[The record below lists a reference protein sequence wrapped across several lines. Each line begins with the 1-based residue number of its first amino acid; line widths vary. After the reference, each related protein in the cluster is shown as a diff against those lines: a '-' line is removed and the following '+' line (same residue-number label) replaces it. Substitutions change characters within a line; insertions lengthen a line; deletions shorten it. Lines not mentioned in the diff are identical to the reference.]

1 MHDRNFATAPAELR
15 PNPEPELSHGQ
26 AENKSE
32 RSEGLSSGSRAKQTT
47 DFGDADNTTS
57 GASSSEIEK
66 STTRSPEA
74 NNLSRQSC
82 SQVIPR
88 SKKGKLRSRLRS
100 LFTHLSGLT
109 HRQDATETL
118 FMQRGSTTGKAGGGK
133 RLSSIGSTPSI
144 SRLAEPNKQ
153 LEASVEGSGELEH
166 ARGSPLADSSILH
179 NHFCQFDPHSNDLCL
194 QPKLLNGSSHHCVGI
209 SPENPKDMVTAQS
222 ECRRLIPGTEEF
234 CALCEEYCM
243 LAEGGID
250 NETDRCE
257 CLHHTPVRPEFPW
270 YWRIIKIYTHALSVK
285 CRPLYGNATAFACSN
300 LNGITPSCEPLQ
312 CKEAE
317 IDSLAS
323 LTENLPQ
330 VSLHVAK
337 LDPRGPGQGLEHT
350 ETNECHGF
358 VRKDIDPGVSNT
370 HALSFS
376 HSRLEA
382 MESPLVIPGCT
393 AGQYEV
399 SGISA
404 FTTDCIQTNKKVPE
418 IIIQCFRSDGQEAN
432 SGPSEACNLLEKG
445 KNQGMDTLRVP
456 DRSSRSFA
464 EEWRHLSAEGQ
475 LTSHM
480 EFAVRQGYLVRPPV
494 TRGLLGRQFDVR
506 QSFGESL
513 GPVHS
518 DCIGGTRDEKRFIK
532 RMRNMDLFQ
541 PFSQSQSTESSSE
554 ADWNPTRSED
564 ESVNCRAEEAEQT
577 GGCVPCSPRDPTAGS
592 CGAILGAP
600 VAENDGR
607 VTATHT
613 YLPTSSVSLS
623 RLLSGQ
629 LSGGGRHP
637 SHSKTDEFSYLFQSS
652 ESTFDLSTS
661 SSAFTSH
668 PQEFSCPDDIKLAVP
683 AWLQTDE
690 ECSVAPDSLGSKT
703 PQDLQLSDAEGCKY
717 TGPSVCRHLLC
728 TPVESKS
735 QRASPNSVDDNVVG
749 MPEHVSLSP
758 LCYERM
764 RCADSNLFYEVAAAA
779 AAVADETIYFCAQHE
794 RQDSATHED
803 ISAKSRQLQLP
814 TSILKSPERPR
825 QYSELGRQKIACRQ
839 PLLEVQID
847 RKDLAFDTGSWAG
860 EGEMRTKE
868 SGEFQSLPRVKL
880 DYAKASSCRN
890 DPLPLCKSQHLG
902 AERESQRIAT
912 DHHNRVQN
920 TEATPVHAR
929 EIDNTSQGRGKSV
942 VIEACKKNS
951 AEDTEA
957 ISAIEERF
965 GSKNG
970 LHAPTLRNSAPRA
983 EVMISNDNGEQFA
996 AYRSASP
1003 DCRSTCHT
1011 LSTELRSDL
1020 VANFSLASKTA
1031 AMTSR
1036 VSIPWQNATECAKL
1050 EDSMKDLDTSS
1061 KSPAFSIASSSH
1073 LKGKACELDQT
1084 ALGVEK
1090 FHLQLEHEAIF
1101 SCITTAV
1108 EVNSLRSL
1116 TIKDST
1122 QQGTSEE
1129 NEEELGGRE
1138 NALTQLDEFSI
1149 VYSAPVNCGSKAL
1162 KERAAQVGNCASRG
1176 GRQICSRTVSG
1187 DGGAW
1192 SKQGFAGSTGATF
1205 CNLKNYTLSPSFT
1218 AGEQGGLQHL
1228 PASPIC
1234 VLEKPVDGLAKS
1246 TDLELVQGVEQ
1257 ARGSPETTAASSSM
1271 SSEDPDADAQSGNT
1285 SKVPLRTEALDDKA
1299 AVKSLR
1305 RQVRRRG
1312 AKIDLSAEKAEQ
1324 NEIACDIPGTED
1336 SVPSHARQECS
1347 LRLKNDAAE
1356 SCLFPKVS
1364 QATSDLI
1371 PPDSESARPRDVKTT
1386 ADFHHSLPISLKN
1399 VLPDGGTHVD
1409 TFELKQGC
1417 GTESVVSL
1425 SGRTKERDKDSSS
1438 EDFKAS
1444 SAKTGSDSQDR
1455 AVWSNAGNW
1464 QYEPRAGEV
1473 GGRIRSRL
1481 NGRSSSQ
1488 SATVRR
1494 CSPNMD
1500 AVSPSRT
1507 LPKPLGCS
1515 RVRACVPH
1523 TQGDSCGS
1531 GMCLG
1536 QPQMHTMPYY
1546 NNKILSRLARIG
1558 ESTHRPLLGEVEA
1571 EQREVESTLEDDEDS
1586 EDRTARVY
1594 TVERAY
1600 NVTAAAGKGDETGR
1614 CVLLRA
1620 APGQLVSNY
1629 PPRLFVPFSDGE
1641 EDFQDEEAEEEEE
1654 EKDETP
1660 ESLHTMSP
1668 LRYTRVFCDVET
1680 EAANGCDRGLS
1691 GRDGARRECLD
1702 CRRQER
1708 GDRELKPDLT
1718 SNRTRNTYSSRCFDY
1733 VNEFSEVVST
1743 KVPSLATHRSLGYGI
1758 SDSESV
1764 QGAPLTPPIVEQE
1777 GSRTDKQ
1784 LEIRK
1789 MANGVHQPLFVLQ
1802 PSTLKLTEPRAGVK
1816 PPLSTRRQL
1825 SSGTHTNIRS
1835 GVPPPGLNQ
1844 LIAPDARAKVICR
1857 VIRKPPRFSGLK
1869 SPRQIDP
1876 KIRERQK
1883 RAFMKKI
1890 RQLSATRAL
1899 SVDRNEL
1906 RGWNVNNSC
1915 TFFNTSSKAAWR
1927 MEALV
1932 ELIAKFTP
1940 LVNSGNSN
1948 QICADLIR
1956 RKKAL
1961 LRKTNWHSSIVNRN
1975 NFGWDELDGS
1985 GHPASDAALFRYRS
1999 ISRGAKNAVSPPLLE
2014 AAPLLLCQCAEVG
2027 MSNSRRRTDS
2037 STRGFHELRARKNR
2051 LQHLVGQ
2058 NAAASPGSGRGAH
2071 QTEPL
2076 PEEEDGQVIEPQV
2089 RRNGR
2094 PRIRSE
2100 QQVDRSWA
2108 TSVLGSG
2115 DVSKSVETRLPLQGE
2130 TRRKERRGL
2139 RLEEPA
2145 EEGESMGYSSTSD
2158 LPTEVRLEFE
2168 NAVRQTRTVSAI
2180 TSSSTTTA
2188 RHEETDTYSPPDV
2201 QWQMEECK
2209 GVDPRQMESLNPP
2222 PPSAAVRKKVVPRPE
2237 RSSCCA
2243 QITSTPVPPAR
2254 THRLRIQRVP
2264 FGTGLCLGVGRQV
2277 VVFGG
2282 PIKRSRPYFRRS
2294 HFARTPSTNSRH
2306 LMSSRTLT
2314 FVAIVK
2320 SKIATSRTYSLRG
2333 LRENELRRLDE
2344 YQNDVVVW
2352 TVALNTAVESYCP
2365 FNGLPNPDLNSVA
2378 QWEYC
2383 KTVTQHFVSSNPL
2396 PRGALWASW

>member
-1 MHDRNFATAPAELR
+1 
-15 PNPEPELSHGQ
+15 
-26 AENKSE
+26 
-32 RSEGLSSGSRAKQTT
+32 
-47 DFGDADNTTS
+47 
-57 GASSSEIEK
+57 
-66 STTRSPEA
+66 
-74 NNLSRQSC
+74 
-82 SQVIPR
+82 
-88 SKKGKLRSRLRS
+88 
-100 LFTHLSGLT
+100 
-109 HRQDATETL
+109 
-118 FMQRGSTTGKAGGGK
+118 
-133 RLSSIGSTPSI
+133 
-144 SRLAEPNKQ
+144 
-153 LEASVEGSGELEH
+153 
-166 ARGSPLADSSILH
+166 
-179 NHFCQFDPHSNDLCL
+179 
-194 QPKLLNGSSHHCVGI
+194 
-209 SPENPKDMVTAQS
+209 MVTTQS

-257 CLHHTPVRPEFPW
+257 CLHDTPMRPEFPR
-270 YWRIIKIYTHALSVK
+270 YWCITEIYTHGLSVK
-285 CRPLYGNATAFACSN
+285 CRPSYDNATALACSS
-300 LNGITPSCEPLQ
+300 LNGKTPSCEPLQ

-337 LDPRGPGQGLEHT
+337 LDPHGPGQSLEHT
-350 ETNECHGF
+350 ETNECPGF
-358 VRKDIDPGVSNT
+358 VRKDIDP
-370 HALSFS
+370 LSFS
-376 HSRLEA
+376 HSRLEV
-382 MESPLVIPGCT
+382 MESPLVVPGCT

-418 IIIQCFRSDGQEAN
+418 IIIQCFRSDDQEAN
-432 SGPSEACNLLEKG
+432 SSPSEACNLLEKG

-464 EEWRHLSAEGQ
+464 EEWRHLSAEGHV
-475 LTSHM
+475 TSHL

-513 GPVHS
+513 EPVHT
-518 DCIGGTRDEKRFIK
+518 DCIRETRDEKRFIK
-532 RMRNMDLFQ
+532 RMKNMDLFQ

-564 ESVNCRAEEAEQT
+564 EPVSCRAEEAEQA
-577 GGCVPCSPRDPTAGS
+577 GGCVPCSPRDPTRGS
-592 CGAILGAP
+592 CRAILGAP
-600 VAENDGR
+600 AADNDGR

-623 RLLSGQ
+623 QLLSGQ
-629 LSGGGRHP
+629 LSGGGQHP
-637 SHSKTDEFSYLFQSS
+637 SKSGHSKTDEFSYLFQSS

-661 SSAFTSH
+661 SSAFTSN
-668 PQEFSCPDDIKLAVP
+668 PQAFSCPDDIKVAVP
-683 AWLQTDE
+683 AWPQADE
-690 ECSVAPDSLGSKT
+690 EGSVAPDSLGSKT
-703 PQDLQLSDAEGCKY
+703 HQDLQLSDAEGCKY

-735 QRASPNSVDDNVVG
+735 QRTSPNSVDGSVVE

-758 LCYERM
+758 LHYERM
-764 RCADSNLFYEVAAAA
+764 RCADSSLFYEVAAAM
-779 AAVADETIYFCAQHE
+779 ADETRYFCAEHE
-794 RQDSATHED
+794 RQDSTT
-803 ISAKSRQLQLP
+803 RQLQLP
-814 TSILKSPERPR
+814 TPILKSPERPR
-825 QYSELGRQKIACRQ
+825 QYNELGRQEVACRQ
-839 PLLEVQID
+839 SLPEVQIG
-847 RKDLAFDTGSWAG
+847 RKDLTLDTGSWAG
-860 EGEMRTKE
+860 EMEVDCGLIRTKE
-868 SGEFQSLPRVKL
+868 SDEFQSSLRVKV
-880 DYAKASSCRN
+880 DYAEASSCRN
-890 DPLPLCKSQHLG
+890 DPLPLHKSQHLG

-912 DHHNRVQN
+912 NHPNRVQN
-920 TEATPVHAR
+920 TEATPVNVC
-929 EIDNTSQGRGKSV
+929 ENGNTSQGRGSSV

-951 AEDTEA
+951 TEDT
-957 ISAIEERF
+957 EERF
-965 GSKNG
+965 GNKNG
-970 LHAPTLRNSAPRA
+970 LHAPTLRNSAPLA
-983 EVMISNDNGEQFA
+983 EVRISGDNGEQFA

-1011 LSTELRSDL
+1011 LSTELRSDR
-1020 VANFSLASKTA
+1020 VANFSLTAKTG
-1031 AMTSR
+1031 AMTSQ
-1036 VSIPWQNATECAKL
+1036 VSIPWQNATECARL

-1061 KSPAFSIASSSH
+1061 KRPAFSIASSSH
-1073 LKGKACELDQT
+1073 LKGKVCELEQT

-1122 QQGTSEE
+1122 QQVTSGE
-1129 NEEELGGRE
+1129 NEEELGRQE
-1138 NALTQLDEFSI
+1138 NALTQLDELSI
-1149 VYSAPVNCGSKAL
+1149 ANSVKYGSKAL
-1162 KERAAQVGNCASRG
+1162 DEGGNCASRDG
-1176 GRQICSRTVSG
+1176 GQICSRAVS
-1187 DGGAW
+1187 DGGEAW
-1192 SKQGFAGSTGATF
+1192 PNQGFAGSTGATG
-1205 CNLKNYTLSPSFT
+1205 CNLKPYTLSPSFPT
-1218 AGEQGGLQHL
+1218 GEQGGTQRL
-1228 PASPIC
+1228 PASPVG

-1246 TDLELVQGVEQ
+1246 TDLQLVHAIEQ
-1257 ARGSPETTAASSSM
+1257 ARESPATTAASSSM
-1271 SSEDPDADAQSGNT
+1271 SSEDPAADADSQSGNIR
-1285 SKVPLRTEALDDKA
+1285 KALKDKA
-1299 AVKSLR
+1299 VVKSPR
-1305 RQVRRRG
+1305 RQVPRRG
-1312 AKIDLSAEKAEQ
+1312 TKTGFRAEKSEQ
-1324 NEIACDIPGTED
+1324 NEMSCGIPGTED
-1336 SVPSHARQECS
+1336 CVPSHARQDCS

-1356 SCLFPKVS
+1356 FCLFPKVG
-1364 QATSDLI
+1364 QATSDSF
-1371 PPDSESARPRDVKTT
+1371 PPDCESTMSRDAKTT
-1386 ADFHHSLPISLKN
+1386 AEFHRALAISLKN
-1399 VLPDGGTHVD
+1399 ALPGGGTHVD

-1417 GTESVVSL
+1417 GTEPVISL
-1425 SGRTKERDKDSSS
+1425 SGRTKEHDKDSSS
-1438 EDFKAS
+1438 DFKAS
-1444 SAKTGSDSQDR
+1444 SAKTGSNTQDR
-1455 AVWSNAGNW
+1455 AVWSNAGNR
-1464 QYEPRAGEV
+1464 QYEPRAGEAV
-1473 GGRIRSRL
+1473 GGI
-1481 NGRSSSQ
+1481 RSSSE

-1494 CSPNMD
+1494 CGPNMD
-1500 AVSPSRT
+1500 AMSPSRT
-1507 LPKPLGCS
+1507 LSKPIGCS
-1515 RVRACVPH
+1515 RVRACIPY
-1523 TQGDSCGS
+1523 TQGDSCGG

-1536 QPQMHTMPYY
+1536 QPQMNTMPYN
-1546 NNKILSRLARIG
+1546 NNKLLSRLTGIDER
-1558 ESTHRPLLGEVEA
+1558 THNPLLTFPLGEGEA
-1571 EQREVESTLEDDEDS
+1571 EQREAESTLEDDEDS

-1620 APGQLVSNY
+1620 APGQLVSNF

-1641 EDFQDEEAEEEEE
+1641 EDFPDEDQEEEEE
-1654 EKDETP
+1654 EEEGETP

-1668 LRYTRVFCDVET
+1668 LRYTRVYCDVET
-1680 EAANGCDRGLS
+1680 EAANGCDRGVS
-1691 GRDGARRECLD
+1691 GLDGAIRECLD
-1702 CRRQER
+1702 RKRQER
-1708 GDRELKPDLT
+1708 GDRELKPDL
-1718 SNRTRNTYSSRCFDY
+1718 SANRTRNTYSSRCFDY
-1733 VNEFSEVVST
+1733 VTEFSEVVST

-1758 SDSESV
+1758 SDSESA
-1764 QGAPLTPPIVEQE
+1764 QGAPLTPPSILEQE
-1777 GSRTDKQ
+1777 GPRINKQ

-1789 MANGVHQPLFVLQ
+1789 MPNGVHQPLFVLH
-1802 PSTLKLTEPRAGVK
+1802 PSTLKVKEPRAEVR
-1816 PPLSTRRQL
+1816 PPLSTRSQL
-1825 SSGTHTNIRS
+1825 SSGTQTSTRS
-1835 GVPPPGLNQ
+1835 GVLPGLSQ
-1844 LIAPDARAKVICR
+1844 LIEPDARAKVICR

-1869 SPRQIDP
+1869 SPKQIDP

-1890 RQLSATRAL
+1890 RQLSAARAL

-1915 TFFNTSSKAAWR
+1915 ALFNTSSKAAWR

-1932 ELIAKFTP
+1932 ELIAKFAP
-1940 LVNSGNSN
+1940 VLNSGNSN
-1948 QICADLIR
+1948 HICADLIR
-1956 RKKAL
+1956 RKNAL
-1961 LRKTNWHSSIVNRN
+1961 LRRTNWHSSIVNRN
-1975 NFGWDELDGS
+1975 NFGWGELDGG

-1999 ISRGAKNAVSPPLLE
+1999 ISREANNAVSPPPLPD
-2014 AAPLLLCQCAEVG
+2014 ADHLLLCQCAEVG

-2037 STRGFHELRARKNR
+2037 STSGFRELRARKNL
-2051 LQHLVGQ
+2051 LQHLMGED
-2058 NAAASPGSGRGAH
+2058 AAASPGSGREASGTH

-2076 PEEEDGQVIEPQV
+2076 PEEDGQVVEAQV

-2100 QQVDRSWA
+2100 QPVDRSWA
-2108 TSVLGSG
+2108 ASVLGSG
-2115 DVSKSVETRLPLQGE
+2115 DVSKSVETRLPLQRE

-2168 NAVRQTRTVSAI
+2168 DAVRQTRTVSAI

-2188 RHEETDTYSPPDV
+2188 RHEESDTYSPPDV

-2209 GVDPRQMESLNPP
+2209 GVHPRQMGGLNPP
-2222 PPSAAVRKKVVPRPE
+2222 PSPSAAVRKKVVPRPE

-2243 QITSTPVPPAR
+2243 QITGTPVPPAR
-2254 THRLRIQRVP
+2254 THRLQIQRVP

-2277 VVFGG
+2277 VIFGG

-2294 HFARTPSTNSRH
+2294 HLARTPSTNSRH